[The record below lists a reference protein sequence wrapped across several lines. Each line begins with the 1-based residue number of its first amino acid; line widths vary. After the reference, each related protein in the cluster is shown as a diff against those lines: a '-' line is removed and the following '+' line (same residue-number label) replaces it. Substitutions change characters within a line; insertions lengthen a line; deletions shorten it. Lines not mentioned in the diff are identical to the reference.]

1 MFTGIVTEQGEITQ
15 ISKQKGYLSFR
26 IKTSEKFRKGLIRGA
41 SVSVNGA
48 CLTFKKRVGGNIEF
62 DVVEETLGLTN
73 LRALKTGSMVNLERS
88 MKASSEIG
96 GHLVS
101 GHIQGVGIVTKIDEL
116 SDKVRD
122 IKIKLSKNLMQY
134 VIYKGYI
141 AINGCSLTIGKVTK
155 NEFSIHLIPETLE
168 ITNLSNIKIG
178 DPLNIEIEQTTFTT
192 VETIKKV
199 LIQKRLKTK

>member
-1 MFTGIVTEQGEITQ
+1 MFTGIVTEQGKITQ
-15 ISKQKGYLSFR
+15 ISKHKGYFSFK
-26 IKTSEKFRKGLIRGA
+26 IKTSEKFQRGLIRGA

-48 CLTFKKRVGGNIEF
+48 CLTFKKRIGKNIEF

-73 LRALKTGSMVNLERS
+73 LGSLKTGSMVNLERS

-101 GHIQGVGIVTKIDEL
+101 GHIQGIGTVTKIDEL

-122 IKIKLSKNLMQY
+122 IKIKLSRNLMQY

-141 AINGCSLTIGKVTK
+141 AVNGCSLTIGKVTK
-155 NEFSIHLIPETLE
+155 DGFSIHLIPETLE
-168 ITNLSNIKIG
+168 ITNLSDINKG
-178 DPLNIEIEQTTFTT
+178 DPVNIEIEQTTFTT

>member
-26 IKTSEKFRKGLIRGA
+26 IKTSEKFRKGLIIGA

-101 GHIQGVGIVTKIDEL
+101 GHIQGIGIVTKIDKL

-155 NEFSIHLIPETLE
+155 DEFSIHLIPETLE

-178 DPLNIEIEQTTFTT
+178 DQLNIEIEQTTFTT

>member
-1 MFTGIVTEQGEITQ
+1 M
-15 ISKQKGYLSFR
+15 
-26 IKTSEKFRKGLIRGA
+26 
-41 SVSVNGA
+41 
-48 CLTFKKRVGGNIEF
+48 
-62 DVVEETLGLTN
+62 
-73 LRALKTGSMVNLERS
+73 RALKTGSMVNLERS

-155 NEFSIHLIPETLE
+155 DEFSIHLIPETLE

-178 DPLNIEIEQTTFTT
+178 DQLNIEIEQTTFTT

>member
-1 MFTGIVTEQGEITQ
+1 
-15 ISKQKGYLSFR
+15 
-26 IKTSEKFRKGLIRGA
+26 
-41 SVSVNGA
+41 
-48 CLTFKKRVGGNIEF
+48 
-62 DVVEETLGLTN
+62 
-73 LRALKTGSMVNLERS
+73 
-88 MKASSEIG
+88 
-96 GHLVS
+96 
-101 GHIQGVGIVTKIDEL
+101 
-116 SDKVRD
+116 
-122 IKIKLSKNLMQY
+122 MQY